1 VPTRDILAL
10 PAWARIGDARRAHV
24 QRVAALLSEWG
35 GAMAV
40 DRSEQE
46 RWRRAAALHDAVKD
60 APRAFLREIAPDAW
74 GLDKLRH
81 GPAAA
86 ELARRDG
93 ERDEGVL
100 DAVRYHSVGY
110 ARWDR
115 VGRMLYMA
123 DYLEP
128 GRRHRPAEIGGL
140 ADSVAADPDGAL
152 CAVARLRVGH
162 NVSLG
167 HPLLPETVAF
177 WNALA
182 CDE

>member
-1 VPTRDILAL
+1 MPTSDILSL
-10 PAWARIGDARRAHV
+10 PAWARISDARRAHV
-24 QRVAALLSEWG
+24 ERVAALLSEWG
-35 GAMAV
+35 DAMAV
-40 DRSEQE
+40 GQLELD
-46 RWRRAAALHDAVKD
+46 RWRRAAVLHDAVKD
-60 APRAFLREIAPDAW
+60 APRSFLREIAPDAW

-86 ELARRDG
+86 ELARRHG
-93 ERDEGVL
+93 ERDEEVL

-128 GRRHRPAEIGGL
+128 GRRHQPAEIGGL
-140 ADSVAADPDGAL
+140 AHKVPSDPDGAL
-152 CAVARLRVGH
+152 CAVARVRVGYH
-162 NVSLG
+162 LSQG

-177 WNALA
+177 WNGLA